1 MHNICFASLLPAT
14 ARLSNVTT
22 GDELDAA
29 GLVDAVGERARLLSG
44 AGIAHGQRVV
54 VGCAD
59 PIRYIV
65 DILACWKAG
74 AVAVAVNPQLKPE
87 EQQIVKDTVGAALWL
102 DGVSELP
109 RERRKHWQPAEP
121 R

>member
-1 MHNICFASLLPAT
+1 MQQHLFASLLPAT

-29 GLVDAVGERARLLSG
+29 GSSRRWGSG
-44 AGIAHGQRVV
+44 PSCCPGGVAHGQRVV
-54 VGCAD
+54 VGSAD

-87 EQQIVKDTVGAALWL
+87 EQQIVKDTVGAVLWL
-102 DGVSELP
+102 DGMSQMPEGD
-109 RERRKHWQPAEP
+109 RKHWQPAEP